1 MKHQKTK
8 FLTLTL
14 ASVLGAVA
22 LGGGVVSAVADD
34 AATATPKPA
43 TYSTSD
49 VFTTSAASFDASG
62 DILAFTVQENKEG
75 SVTLSQRDL
84 AWKWYTEKGKV
95 SYLNFKLSFADTNF
109 ETLTVNLETAVA
121 TANED
126 GKAVNKLVFTKGEG
140 NKVYASVNDSTTKTE
155 VNVASNNVLT
165 VSVNQTATEYGEYNV
180 VINDGAEK
188 AIGKFENVGAAYGE
202 YASSTASTPLTPF
215 KITVKIPEYQEES
228 ITQTKFYLHEL
239 NGQSFALTE
248 SKIVDNAK
256 PVLVVNEELSA
267 MMFGTAFALDYD
279 YVDVL
284 DKTLQKTVKFAQY
297 KPGVEGDKITY
308 KDLTTSTYFTETPYT
323 KDDGTKTNV
332 YAENGR
338 EFVSIKIT
346 LSDEFYKDATKVEY
360 DLSWYANAASVV
372 ELGDTVKTDYIVLD
386 RNTEG
391 ATYTFL
397 STENGE
403 NKITN
408 QAAIDTYQGLVEK
421 EAEGLKAGS
430 KTNFYLP
437 SMIGL
442 INDNGGYTNLKFTIS
457 YRSTNSGSPSTRSSL
472 SASSLQFPVSKS
484 GTYQF
489 KVFAVDKT
497 DNGMMYYNADGELV
511 KVTTSNVWDIEEIPY
526 FQFEVPET
534 SLSIEDNDT
543 SASDSK
549 RKDKVGVDEKY
560 DDFDLNVLGDSSS
573 TAKKETKLYLF
584 DADELKKAFPAVKFS
599 QSKLSSIM
607 FKEIDEAVTKEAYA
621 AADDYVD
628 LYLDAYLSI
637 LAKNL
642 SISKDALVQSKKKI
656 FREIQPFNDKITEEA
671 HSEEYAKNNVYK
683 WDAESQ
689 TFVAADEDDVYF
701 MLAVYTDEKISS
713 LKTCGYK
720 VITVEAESD
729 VLPGEDDW
737 LKNNLV
743 SVILFG
749 VAGLMLILIIV
760 VLLIKP
766 SDEKLEDVEAKEKSK
781 KAKKAKKEKDAKD
794 EE

>member
-1 MKHQKTK
+1 
-8 FLTLTL
+8 
-14 ASVLGAVA
+14 
-22 LGGGVVSAVADD
+22 
-34 AATATPKPA
+34 
-43 TYSTSD
+43 
-49 VFTTSAASFDASG
+49 
-62 DILAFTVQENKEG
+62 
-75 SVTLSQRDL
+75 
-84 AWKWYTEKGKV
+84 
-95 SYLNFKLSFADTNF
+95 
-109 ETLTVNLETAVA
+109 
-121 TANED
+121 
-126 GKAVNKLVFTKGEG
+126 
-140 NKVYASVNDSTTKTE
+140 
-155 VNVASNNVLT
+155 
-165 VSVNQTATEYGEYNV
+165 SVNQTATEYGEYNV

-188 AIGKFENVGAAYGE
+188 AIGKFENIGAAYGE

-297 KPGVEGDKITY
+297 KPGVEGDEITY

-323 KDDGTKTNV
+323 KEDGTKTNV

-526 FQFEVPET
+526 FQFEIPET

-642 SISKDALVQSKKKI
+642 SISKDALMQSKAKI

-766 SDEKLEDVEAKEKSK
+766 SDEKLEDV
-781 KAKKAKKEKDAKD
+781 
-794 EE
+794 